1 MQMMRKQTLSLLLIA
16 LAGSL
21 PATAHHST
29 AIYDHENKVL
39 IEGTVTQFKWTNPHS
54 WLYMKVPDGKG
65 GTEDWAIE
73 AGTVVQ
79 LINVG
84 WTREK
89 VKPGDK
95 VKVVAVIARDGS
107 RKGEIHSLIT
117 ASGETLKNK
126 VAF

>member
-1 MQMMRKQTLSLLLIA
+1 MKHLNILFAALLLA
-16 LAGSL
+16 GLAV
-21 PATAHHST
+21 PAAAHHST
-29 AIYDHENKVL
+29 AIYDHANKVL

-54 WLYMKVPDGKG
+54 WLYLKVPDGKG

-84 WTREK
+84 WTRDK

-95 VKVVAVIARDGS
+95 VKVIAVIARDGS
-107 RKGEIHSLIT
+107 RKGEVHSLIT

-126 VAF
+126 IAF

>member
-1 MQMMRKQTLSLLLIA
+1 MMKLPYVLMTL
-16 LAGSL
+16 L
-21 PATAHHST
+21 PLVAVTQPVSAHQST
-29 AIYDHENKVL
+29 AVYDHENKVL

-84 WTREK
+84 CTREK

-95 VKVVAVIARDGS
+95 VKVIAVIARDGS

-126 VAF
+126 NAF

>member
-1 MQMMRKQTLSLLLIA
+1 MKLPYVLMTL
-16 LAGSL
+16 L
-21 PATAHHST
+21 PLVAVTQPVSAHHST
-29 AIYDHENKVL
+29 AVYDHENKVL

-95 VKVVAVIARDGS
+95 VKVIAVIARDGS

-126 VAF
+126 NAF

>member
-1 MQMMRKQTLSLLLIA
+1 MMKLPYVLMTL
-16 LAGSL
+16 L
-21 PATAHHST
+21 PLVAVTQPVSAHHST
-29 AIYDHENKVL
+29 AVYDHENKVL

-95 VKVVAVIARDGS
+95 VKVIAVIARDGS

-126 VAF
+126 NAF